1 VVVVRARGTGTD
13 DSERGAGTGTT
24 GAVGITVRGLS
35 HRYST
40 GDGPLTVLD
49 GIDLDVRAGEF
60 VAITGASG
68 AGKTTLLSLIGGLDS
83 LQQGMIVVGADDLS
97 GLNRDALAR
106 YRRRTVGFVF
116 QDYGLL
122 EMLTAQEN
130 VELALAVAGV
140 RRGTRRRRADELL
153 DAVGLQSRSGHRP
166 AALSG
171 GERQRVAIARALA
184 NRPRLVLA
192 DEPTGN
198 LDDTA
203 TERVLALMRSLPVE
217 HACTVLTV
225 THNARVAGAADR
237 EVRLAGGRLV
247 AVP

>member
-1 VVVVRARGTGTD
+1 MVVVRASRGTGT
-13 DSERGAGTGTT
+13 RTT
-24 GAVGITVRGLS
+24 GVVGVAVRGVTHAYDTS
-35 HRYST
+35 
-40 GDGPLTVLD
+40 DGRLTVLA
-49 GIDLDVRAGEF
+49 GVDLDVEPGEF

-68 AGKTTLLSLIGGLDS
+68 AGKTTLLSLIGGLDP
-83 LQQGMIVVGADDLS
+83 LQQGRIVVGDDDLG
-97 GLNRDALAR
+97 GLGRDALAR

-122 EMLTAQEN
+122 DMLTAHEN
-130 VELALAVAGV
+130 IELALSVAGV
-140 RRGTRRRRADELL
+140 GRGQRRRRADELL
-153 DAVGLQSRSGHRP
+153 DAVGLRARRAHRP

-184 NRPRLVLA
+184 NHPRLVLA

-203 TERVLALMRSLPVE
+203 THRVLDLLRSLPAD

-225 THNARVAGAADR
+225 THNARVAAAADR

-247 AVP
+247 GL